1 MADFKT
7 YNVVYNI
14 NAVADGAETTLNN
27 LAAAAEKLGNGNHMK
42 KFNSQIKTLTQY
54 AERMNSV
61 MKSFSPRVDMRTFQ
75 AQLRL
80 MEHAVEISAGNMRNM
95 IQAALSGSK
104 KEFERAIRGRD
115 SWTNTMR
122 ETMLKEEKSLQ
133 KQLSNVQKSIPIVQ
147 KDIDKIERDIQ
158 KQNVRSAN
166 AQNSTSDKTLNA
178 LKKRLNVLKSQKESL
193 TSSISDISDKLTVLG
208 RTAPNAIKTSVNVAG
223 NMAENAK
230 ILDQM
235 SKAISKYNK
244 VTANM
249 PKSQTYKITFNA
261 KDNTSGAIKK
271 IREQIA
277 LLKAEAATIFMGGA
291 PSNATK
297 RTSNKRPNGVLSS
310 VELKNQESLLNTL
323 KQLSAAKANGI
334 WSREMTAI
342 AGQVLPAVAQAL
354 GMPVETPMNNLLRE
368 YNKKYNEEVKKYQD
382 WRNSNA
388 KPKTTVT
395 PKKASAPVRT
405 TVPLGIQN
413 PSMWAGRIYQIPTT
427 PINYGSAFNG
437 GNVAFGA
444 SMTGH
449 RVQEL
454 VNGRPIFYRGAFNG
468 GDVAFGANQTLYR
481 TQGLVNERPIQVRG
495 RFNQAGIRFGAGRT
509 VVGLNQ
515 LADQHRVK
523 VKGTFDQSGLRF
535 SFGRALVELQNIAN
549 ARPINIRGNFVG
561 GAIPTSGAGAARTSS
576 APKPGVYPSGSGGS
590 AMPPVMPGVVPSGT
604 MKNPVNVR
612 SIYDGGVF
620 NATKRALYP
629 FTGNTSF
636 GARTPAVVE
645 MAKGM
650 GMMMAVGGAMGA
662 VGNSFSQSVD
672 YQNMMTTTRAILGRN
687 YRGSDFEGDIS
698 AMERIVR
705 REGVLTKFTA
715 PEVAGAAKYLAM
727 AGMDIPTI
735 NAAIKPVTNIAL
747 AGDIDLPTAADKMTN
762 IMTAFQMRTPR
773 DFIRASDVLT
783 NTFTKSNT
791 NMLQLAEAAQY
802 AAPIAAARGM
812 KLEDMMALVGVMS
825 DAGIQSSMAGTTL
838 RMMMNNIYKPSEG
851 QKKTWAKLAKLGVTR
866 TDRNGNWL
874 NVIDI
879 LDQISQKVP
888 VNGKAGESLA
898 DIMGNLFRV
907 TSAAGATQLAKNIT
921 KVKALRDSNYNSYG
935 AAESIRDARINNVR
949 GKWAQVSSQFTENM
963 LKIFEKPENQQK
975 IMDMLDQFRSMLAK
989 PETMKSLEAVFDVM
1003 LSMAK
1008 FMGRMAEIGAGLIGS
1023 APNLVKAMLQ
1033 FQFAMTM
1040 VGSYILTPIQQLI
1053 NTIGGPLLRLAGY
1066 TGGARIVRGAS
1077 VAGGA
1082 AVVSGLAGTS
1092 LARSVSG
1099 KAAAN
1104 SATRLAAGRSALLG
1118 GVLAAAQARQIR
1130 YEQMANRLNYRIEQQ
1145 YLDNPDERR
1154 SILWMSH
1161 ARNRAMSHAER
1172 EAATVASLRNRMAPV
1187 TRADALSRYQRIYGH
1202 NYRGG
1207 FLGRTGAGIVRG
1219 FNAGRALNIASI
1231 GLSLSPLVS
1240 GLTNILTRL
1249 ATGFGM
1255 LLSPVGLATM
1265 ALGGLAGAGY
1275 ALYNKYKSDKER
1287 TKAANADDEPITQQI
1302 QKQRNKWNDLS
1313 YRHIRSDF
1321 TGTEIMSAASKNNP
1335 QIRHAAGYSSLYNT
1349 PIRNWDGSAFLYGR
1363 FNTFIKPYAKYMY
1376 GTEYGDQ
1383 QFKDQFDYYSNSI
1396 GRSPETVRKEFEKGA
1411 VYRIAEQSNAY
1422 IAAKNK
1428 ASKLLTD
1435 WSNLSPDK
1443 RDSSYKELMNNLYKI
1458 RDSFDYTKGIDISN
1472 KNFGTLRYR
1481 DILNSKQAN
1490 MAIWNMLNYY
1500 INGYEDDSSR
1510 LFSLF
1515 NLSNSDS
1522 YSKKWYEALDTTL
1535 GSFKFDELKGATLQF
1550 KNGTANWE
1558 KFYDDLKKSQ
1568 INFADTTENH
1578 LKILTSIAEYVAN
1591 DPNLKGLESVRKYL
1605 EGLIDY
1611 IRNFDAGAVLNNFR
1625 NEMQIMA
1632 GPMSAPILKT
1642 TGEGNAPSSIRRPG
1656 RMKLNTN
1663 WFNDVEDNRKKIVN
1677 SMKYGVN
1684 QIPFKPIENSQSNNN
1699 NIKPLANN
1707 TVNIHIDSVMGT
1719 DRDSAQLF
1727 SDIVGKELVNAFGI
1741 INEQYQGN
1749 IS

>member
-14 NAVADGAETTLNN
+14 TATAGEAEKVLQN
-27 LAAAAEKLGNGNHMK
+27 LANSAERLGKGNHMRR
-42 KFNSQIKTLTQY
+42 FNSQIRELANYSQ
-54 AERMNSV
+54 RMTEAMN
-61 MKSFSPRVDMRTFQ
+61 SFSPRVDMRTFK
-75 AQLRL
+75 AQLQL
-80 MEHAVEISAGNMRNM
+80 MERAVEISSQNMRGM
-95 IQAALSGSK
+95 IQMALNGTN
-104 KEFERAIRGRD
+104 EQFERAIKSKG
-115 SWTNTMR
+115 SWASVFR
-122 ETMLKEEKSLQ
+122 EGLLKEEKEVKKQLANTTKEIDRISKLIANANTGTKGIVSGRSAANLLTDKEKDLYK
-133 KQLSNVQKSIPIVQ
+133 KQLS
-147 KDIDKIERDIQ
+147 
-158 KQNVRSAN
+158 
-166 AQNSTSDKTLNA
+166 
-178 LKKRLNVLKSQKESL
+178 VLKAQEKSL
-193 TSSISDISDKLTVLG
+193 TNSIGSITDKLNVLG

-235 SKAISKYNK
+235 AKSINKYNK

-261 KDNTSGAIKK
+261 KDNTGAAIEK
-271 IREQIA
+271 IRAKIA
-277 LLKAEAATIFMGGA
+277 QLKAEAATIFFGGA
-291 PSNATK
+291 PTGTQATK
-297 RTSNKRPNGVLSS
+297 RVSNKRPSNIPSAN
-310 VELKNQESLLNTL
+310 ELKNNKALIDQL
-323 KQLSAAKANGI
+323 KQLAYAKSNGAWSKQMSEQASVLGSVAAKALG
-334 WSREMTAI
+334 
-342 AGQVLPAVAQAL
+342 LPAD
-354 GMPVETPMNNLLRE
+354 TPIEKLVRPLNQ
-368 YNKKYNEEVKKYQD
+368 KYTQD
-382 WRNSNA
+382 KQNYDNWRASNA
-388 KPKTTVT
+388 KPKATTT

-427 PINYGSAFNG
+427 PISYGSAFNG

-481 TQGLVNERPIQVRG
+481 TQGLVDERPIQVRG
-495 RFNQAGIRFGAGRT
+495 RFNQAGIRFGAGRA

-561 GAIPTSGAGAARTSS
+561 GAIPTSGGGGGGT
-576 APKPGVYPSGSGGS
+576 PPTNKPGVYPSG
-590 AMPPVMPGVVPSGT
+590 T
-604 MKNPVNVR
+604 QKNPVVTKNV
-612 SIYDGGVF
+612 YDGGVF
-620 NATKRALYP
+620 NATKRWLYP
-629 FTGNTSF
+629 LTGNTSF

-650 GMMMAVGGAMGA
+650 GVMMAVGGAMGA

-672 YQNMMTTTRAILGRN
+672 YQNMMTTTRAILGRS
-687 YRGSDFEGDIS
+687 YRGNDFEGDIS
-698 AMERIVR
+698 AMEKIVR
-705 REGVLTKFTA
+705 NEGILTKFTA

-838 RMMMNNIYKPSEG
+838 RMMMNNIYKPSKG
-851 QKKTWAKLAKLGVTR
+851 QEKTWAKLAKLGVTR
-866 TDRNGNWL
+866 TDKNGNWL

-949 GKWAQVSSQFTENM
+949 GKWAQVSSQFTEDM
-963 LKIFEKPENQQK
+963 LSIFEKPENQQK
-975 IMDMLDQFRSMLAK
+975 IMDMLDRFREILAK
-989 PETMKSLEAVFDVM
+989 PGTVKALESVFDVM
-1003 LSMAK
+1003 LSMAD
-1008 FMGRMAEIGAGLIGS
+1008 FMGKMAKIGMKAVNL
-1023 APNLVKAMLQ
+1023 APNLMKMMLQ
-1033 FQFAMTM
+1033 FQFIATM
-1040 VGSYILTPIQQLI
+1040 FGSYFLTPIVQLV
-1053 NTIGGPLLRLAGY
+1053 NTIGTFIPGLGK
-1066 TGGARIVRGAS
+1066 GGAVARNAS

-1082 AVVSGLAGTS
+1082 AVISRIAGSTS
-1092 LARSVSG
+1092 PGNISEYAAKASARRTAMLS
-1099 KAAAN
+1099 
-1104 SATRLAAGRSALLG
+1104 
-1118 GVLAAAQARQIR
+1118 GVLAATQAKYLRTNRIANTLYYNADNAIEPHRNIMAANAAFALAGRQSAQIQNL
-1130 YEQMANRLNYRIEQQ
+1130 Q
-1145 YLDNPDERR
+1145 
-1154 SILWMSH
+1154 
-1161 ARNRAMSHAER
+1161 
-1172 EAATVASLRNRMAPV
+1172 NRMAPV
-1187 TRADALSRYQRIYGH
+1187 TREDALKRYRSIYGH
-1202 NYRGG
+1202 NYNWRS
-1207 FLGRTGAGIVRG
+1207 RTAAGISRG
-1219 FNAGRALNIASI
+1219 FSAGRALNVASL
-1231 GLSLSPLVS
+1231 GLSLSPLAS
-1240 GLTNILTRL
+1240 GLTNILTKL

-1265 ALGGLAGAGY
+1265 ALGGLAGAGL

-1287 TKAANADDEPITQQI
+1287 TQAANAADEPITRKI
-1302 QKQRNKWNDLS
+1302 QKQRDKWSDLS
-1313 YRHIRSDF
+1313 YRHIKSDF
-1321 TGTEIMSAASKNNP
+1321 TGAEIMSTASENNP

-1349 PIRNWDGSAFLYGR
+1349 PIRNQDGSAFLYGR
-1363 FNTFIKPYAKYMY
+1363 FNTFIRPYAKYIY
-1376 GTEYGDQ
+1376 GADYGDQ

-1435 WSNLSPDK
+1435 WSNLPSDK
-1443 RDSSYKELMNNLYKI
+1443 RDSGYKELMNNLYKI

-1472 KNFGTLRYR
+1472 KNFGTLRYH

-1535 GSFKFDELKGATLQF
+1535 GSFKFDKLKGATLQF
-1550 KNGTANWE
+1550 KNGIANWE
-1558 KFYDDLKKSQ
+1558 KFYEDLKKSQ

-1578 LKILTSIAEYVAN
+1578 LNILTQIAEYVAN

-1605 EGLIDY
+1605 EGLISY

-1656 RMKLNTN
+1656 NLKLNTN
-1663 WFNDVEDNRKKIVN
+1663 WFNDVEDNRKKVVD

-1684 QIPFKPIENSQSNNN
+1684 QIPFKPINNNQSNNN
-1699 NIKPLANN
+1699 MKPLANN
-1707 TVNIHIDSVMGT
+1707 TVNIRIDNVMGT
-1719 DRDSAQLF
+1719 DRDSAMLF
-1727 SDIVGKELVNAFGI
+1727 SDIVSKELVNAFGI

>member
-261 KDNTSGAIKK
+261 KDNTGAAIEK
-271 IREQIA
+271 IRAKIA
-277 LLKAEAATIFMGGA
+277 QLKAEAATIFFGGA
-291 PSNATK
+291 PTGTQATK
-297 RTSNKRPNGVLSS
+297 RTPNKRPSNIPSAN
-310 VELKNQESLLNTL
+310 ELKNNKALIDQL
-323 KQLSAAKANGI
+323 KQLAYAKSNGTWSKQMSEQASVLGSVAAKALG
-334 WSREMTAI
+334 
-342 AGQVLPAVAQAL
+342 LPAD
-354 GMPVETPMNNLLRE
+354 TPIEKLIRPLNQ
-368 YNKKYNEEVKKYQD
+368 KYTQD
-382 WRNSNA
+382 KQNYDNWRASNA
-388 KPKTTVT
+388 KPKTTAT

-405 TVPLGIQN
+405 TVPLGIQS

-454 VNGRPIFYRGAFNG
+454 VNGRPILYRGAFNG

-481 TQGLVNERPIQVRG
+481 TQGLVDERPIQVRG

-549 ARPINIRGNFVG
+549 ARPINIKGNFVG
-561 GAIPTSGAGAARTSS
+561 GTIPTSGAGAARTSS
-576 APKPGVYPSGSGGS
+576 TPKPGVYPSGNGGS
-590 AMPPVMPGVVPSGT
+590 TPPPSMPGVVPSGT
-604 MKNPVNVR
+604 RRNPVNVR
-612 SIYDGGVF
+612 NIYDGGVF

-672 YQNMMTTTRAILGRN
+672 YQNMMTTTRAILGRSYN
-687 YRGSDFEGDIS
+687 GYNFEDDIS
-698 AMERIVR
+698 DMERIVR

-838 RMMMNNIYKPSEG
+838 RMMMNNIYKPS
-851 QKKTWAKLAKLGVTR
+851 KTQQATWDKLAKLGVTR

-975 IMDMLDQFRSMLAK
+975 IMDMLDKFRRILAEPK
-989 PETMKSLEAVFDVM
+989 TIKSLEAVFDVM
-1003 LSMAK
+1003 LSMAS
-1008 FMGRMAEIGAGLIGS
+1008 FMGDIAKWGARFVGS
-1023 APNLVKAMLQ
+1023 MPNLIKAMLA
-1033 FQFAMTM
+1033 FQFTMTM
-1040 VGSYILTPIQQLI
+1040 IGSYIITPIQQLI
-1053 NTIGGPLLRLAGY
+1053 NTVGGPLLRLAGY
-1066 TGGARIVRGAS
+1066 TGGARIARGAS
-1077 VAGGA
+1077 A
-1082 AVVSGLAGTS
+1082 AVASGLTGAS
-1092 LARSVSG
+1092 LTRSVSR
-1099 KAAAN
+1099 KAAAS
-1104 SATRLAAGRSALLG
+1104 SATKLAAGRSALLG
-1118 GVLAAAQARQIR
+1118 GVFAAAQARQIR
-1130 YEQMANRLNYRIEQQ
+1130 YEQIANRLSYRMEQQ
-1145 YLDNPDERR
+1145 YYDNPDERQK
-1154 SILWMSH
+1154 IYWMGNARLRAVDH
-1161 ARNRAMSHAER
+1161 AKKEAE
-1172 EAATVASLRNRMAPV
+1172 TVASLRNRMSPV

-1202 NYRGG
+1202 NYKGG
-1207 FLGRTGAGIVRG
+1207 YWGRTGAGMARG
-1219 FNAGRALNIASI
+1219 FNAGRALTAASL
-1231 GLSLSPLVS
+1231 GLSLSPLAN
-1240 GLTNILTRL
+1240 GLTNILTKL

-1275 ALYNKYKSDKER
+1275 ALYKKFQNDKEVR
-1287 TKAANADDEPITQQI
+1287 ESLNESERSYTRNIQRQQEKWDRVGREYINTKI
-1302 QKQRNKWNDLS
+1302 
-1313 YRHIRSDF
+1313 
-1321 TGTEIMSAASKNNP
+1321 TGTEKMSSASKYNP
-1335 QIRHAAGYSSLYNT
+1335 QIQHMDGISSIYNIPFRST
-1349 PIRNWDGSAFLYGR
+1349 QGSKILADRY
-1363 FNTFIKPYAKYMY
+1363 NTFIRPYAKYMY
-1376 GTEYGDQ
+1376 GTDYGDQ
-1383 QFKDQFDYYSNSI
+1383 QFKDQFDYYSKNI
-1396 GRSPETVRKEFEKGA
+1396 GRSPEEVRKEFEKGA
-1411 VYRIAEQSNAY
+1411 VYRIAQQSNAY
-1422 IAAKNK
+1422 ISAKDK
-1428 ASKLLTD
+1428 ASKLLED
-1435 WSNLSPDK
+1435 WSKLPSDQ

-1500 INGYEDDSSR
+1500 INGYENDSAR
-1510 LFSLF
+1510 LFGKY
-1515 NLSNSDS
+1515 NLENSQA
-1522 YSKKWYEALDTTL
+1522 YSKKWFEGLDSAL
-1535 GSFKFDELKGATLQF
+1535 GNISFADLNGATLQF
-1550 KNGTANWE
+1550 KNGTANWN
-1558 KFYDDLKKSQ
+1558 KFYEDLKKSH

-1578 LKILTSIAEYVAN
+1578 LKILTGIAQYISN

-1741 INEQYQGN
+1741 INEQYQDN